1 MRLSDLPV
9 PAALVERYAARG
21 ITDLYPPQAACVEE
35 GLLEGRNLLVSIP
48 TASGKTLVAELAMH
62 AAIARGGTC
71 LYIVPLRAL
80 AAEKYAEFSAGARV
94 GIATGDY
101 DRRDEHL
108 GRFEIV
114 VATSEKVDSLL
125 RNRTPWLED
134 VALLVVD
141 EIHLIGSPD
150 RGATLELVIAKLR
163 RLNPSLQ
170 VIGLSATIGNPSA
183 LAGWLDATLVA
194 SDWRPVRLRQGVYFR
209 GQIRFHDGCRE
220 VDATASKSD
229 DLNLCLDTI
238 AEGGQVL
245 VFVNSRR
252 NAEGFAK
259 RAASAIRS
267 KDPALADLARRI
279 ADLAVTEPD
288 RSLAACVA
296 QGAAFHHAGLRSEY
310 RGLVEDG
317 FRSGAIRCIAATP
330 TLAAGLNLPAR
341 RVVVRDCFRFAGGQ
355 GMVPIPVQEYH
366 QMAGRAGRPHLDPY
380 GEAVLIARS
389 DEAIDELF
397 ARYIDAP
404 PEPITSH
411 CGDPGVLP
419 GHVLSLVATRFA
431 RTREELAAFMATTF
445 YGHTH
450 RDPAALEPSID
461 ESLLFLLDAEMI
473 SDLSG
478 RFEPTDYGSLV
489 SRLYVHPL
497 TAEAITHALLEA
509 EAFSDVGLLQVLA
522 STPDMPALYVKA
534 RDMQGLSRFAYERE
548 EELWME
554 FPWES
559 QESFFRALKTA
570 LLLNDYISEASE
582 ETICER
588 YEVAPGDIH
597 STVTNISWLVHAAT
611 RLARMFRP
619 EFEREAADLEL
630 CVAHGVRREL
640 LPLVRLRGIGR
651 VRARRLFTN
660 GLVDPE
666 AVRRAG
672 RDEVARILGRG
683 IADQVFAQL
692 GEEGR
697 NPADPGARDGAGP
710 RGAGTEKETRA
721 TGAER
726 PKPGPRQ
733 ASLHQFE

>member
-245 VFVNSRR
+245 V
-252 NAEGFAK
+252 
-259 RAASAIRS
+259 
-267 KDPALADLARRI
+267 
-279 ADLAVTEPD
+279 
-288 RSLAACVA
+288 
-296 QGAAFHHAGLRSEY
+296 
-310 RGLVEDG
+310 
-317 FRSGAIRCIAATP
+317 
-330 TLAAGLNLPAR
+330 
-341 RVVVRDCFRFAGGQ
+341 
-355 GMVPIPVQEYH
+355 
-366 QMAGRAGRPHLDPY
+366 
-380 GEAVLIARS
+380 
-389 DEAIDELF
+389 
-397 ARYIDAP
+397 
-404 PEPITSH
+404 
-411 CGDPGVLP
+411 
-419 GHVLSLVATRFA
+419 
-431 RTREELAAFMATTF
+431 
-445 YGHTH
+445 
-450 RDPAALEPSID
+450 
-461 ESLLFLLDAEMI
+461 
-473 SDLSG
+473 
-478 RFEPTDYGSLV
+478 
-489 SRLYVHPL
+489 
-497 TAEAITHALLEA
+497 
-509 EAFSDVGLLQVLA
+509 
-522 STPDMPALYVKA
+522 
-534 RDMQGLSRFAYERE
+534 
-548 EELWME
+548 
-554 FPWES
+554 
-559 QESFFRALKTA
+559 
-570 LLLNDYISEASE
+570 
-582 ETICER
+582 
-588 YEVAPGDIH
+588 
-597 STVTNISWLVHAAT
+597 
-611 RLARMFRP
+611 
-619 EFEREAADLEL
+619 
-630 CVAHGVRREL
+630 
-640 LPLVRLRGIGR
+640 
-651 VRARRLFTN
+651 
-660 GLVDPE
+660 
-666 AVRRAG
+666 
-672 RDEVARILGRG
+672 
-683 IADQVFAQL
+683 
-692 GEEGR
+692 
-697 NPADPGARDGAGP
+697 
-710 RGAGTEKETRA
+710 
-721 TGAER
+721 
-726 PKPGPRQ
+726 
-733 ASLHQFE
+733 